1 MKSILGKVLKAF
13 ALLLSN
19 FMDQVPRPFPWA
31 VNAPMIYRF
40 ADADIDVPTKRS
52 VAYLESF
59 RREHEKDIDIV
70 LFDGVGHAMADWN
83 GIFTAGYVPQF
94 LDLLGSWF
102 AEQVSGE
109 PVGD

>member
-1 MKSILGKVLKAF
+1 
-13 ALLLSN
+13 
-19 FMDQVPRPFPWA
+19 
-31 VNAPMIYRF
+31 
-40 ADADIDVPTKRS
+40 
-52 VAYLESF
+52 
-59 RREHEKDIDIV
+59 V

-94 LDLLGSWF
+94 LGLLGSWF